1 MIILDAFIKQILYG
15 VMLERWVNSAELNF
29 RLPTWQHAA
38 RCTQETTS
46 AQVIAVQ
53 QQFSQSPTDRQAAL
67 DIIKHVPPT
76 L

>member
-1 MIILDAFIKQILYG
+1 MIILDAFIKQSLYG
-15 VMLERWVNSAELNF
+15 VMLECWVNSAGLNF

-53 QQFSQSPTDRQAAL
+53 QQFSQSPTDRQAAS
-67 DIIKHVPPT
+67 DTIKHAPPT